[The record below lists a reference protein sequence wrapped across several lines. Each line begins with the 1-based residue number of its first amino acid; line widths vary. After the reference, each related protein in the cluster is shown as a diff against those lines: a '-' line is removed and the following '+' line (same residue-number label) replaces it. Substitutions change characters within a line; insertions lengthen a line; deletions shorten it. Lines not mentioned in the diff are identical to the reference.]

1 MAVTACRKCGLRIK
15 FEPRMYSGIE
25 KLTPVN
31 VDGSDHWPTCRENRL
46 PPQPLEA
53 APQCDCAQDTAE
65 LRRCSANNGV
75 LWQCRRC
82 GAKLSKWLSRAK
94 LGGVDVDA
102 LPEYVR

>member
-1 MAVTACRKCGLRIK
+1 MTACRKCGLSIK
-15 FEPRMYSGIE
+15 FERRMYSGVE
-25 KLTPVN
+25 KFTPIN
-31 VDGSDHWPTCRENRL
+31 VDGTDHWPTCRENRL

-53 APQCDCAQDTAE
+53 APRCGCGNTAE

-75 LWQCRRC
+75 VWQCRQCDR
-82 GAKLSKWLSRAK
+82 KLSTWLPRSK